1 MPNHKK
7 PTALHLLNGNPGHR
21 PLNLDEPEF
30 IQGDA
35 QPPEEVQQ
43 DAFALQ
49 EWQRRAPELT
59 DLGLLRGQYATEFGE
74 YCLQHAL
81 IKRLRSA
88 MSKLDI
94 DEAIA
99 KGYLKHLQLASS
111 RDCESRPGS
120 VLLRRMLRGLGLL
133 LKPSRRA
140 RKNSCREKLLVLN
153 FDTLDC
159 LRFAYALTLIKSKDG
174 RNRLLARLAEIFKAS
189 LDIRTGKTSA
199 QGQPPD
205 IDFADLDHGE
215 LREASV
221 HFACLQRAFAEAGHK
236 SSAEFCHSIV

>member
-88 MSKLDI
+88 MSKLDV

-99 KGYLKHLQLASS
+99 KGYLKHLQAAVMQRLRLAAKF
-111 RDCESRPGS
+111 GFT
-120 VLLRRMLRGLGLL
+120 
-133 LKPSRRA
+133 PSDVTNIKATPKQNPTGA
-140 RKNSCREKLLVLN
+140 RKFLS
-153 FDTLDC
+153 
-159 LRFAYALTLIKSKDG
+159 
-174 RNRLLARLAEIFKAS
+174 
-189 LDIRTGKTSA
+189 
-199 QGQPPD
+199 
-205 IDFADLDHGE
+205 
-215 LREASV
+215 
-221 HFACLQRAFAEAGHK
+221 
-236 SSAEFCHSIV
+236 

>member
-81 IKRLRSA
+81 VCRIRARINELG
-88 MSKLDI
+88 L

-99 KGYLKHLQLASS
+99 KGYLKHLQLA
-111 RDCESRPGS
+111 
-120 VLLRRMLRGLGLL
+120 
-133 LKPSRRA
+133 
-140 RKNSCREKLLVLN
+140 LVQ
-153 FDTLDC
+153 
-159 LRFAYALTLIKSKDG
+159 
-174 RNRLLARLAEIFKAS
+174 RLRLAARFGFTPADAAGVKATPKQNPT
-189 LDIRTGKTSA
+189 TGAKRFLS
-199 QGQPPD
+199 
-205 IDFADLDHGE
+205 
-215 LREASV
+215 
-221 HFACLQRAFAEAGHK
+221 
-236 SSAEFCHSIV
+236 